1 MRDFERK
8 PGRLRALSLPARLAY
23 SAFLLFT
30 LAGLALTVMLLDDM
44 VGVDLGRSA
53 NYYAGAPETP
63 MVAVPED
70 DGGPAFD
77 LPPEAPPVATPMS
90 RRKLLEVS
98 HFHLFSMP
106 VYLLI
111 LSHLFMLGRTRQAL
125 KVVVIGG
132 ATLGTALHLLAPWA
146 AALSWPGATALYAVS
161 GSLLGVGFLWMSVV
175 PMWEMWAP
183 SPKAPLEGFK
193 AP

>member
-30 LAGLALTVMLLDDM
+30 LAGLALSVGLLDDM
-44 VGVDLGRSA
+44 VGVDLHDTGA
-53 NYYAGAPETP
+53 YYAGEMSTPTAAPTP
-63 MVAVPED
+63 AD
-70 DGGPAFD
+70 GPAFD
-77 LPPEAPPVATPMS
+77 LPSEVDAAPVATPMS

-111 LSHLFMLGRTRQAL
+111 LSHLFMLGRSRRGL
-125 KVVVIGG
+125 KVAVISA
-132 ATLGTALHLLAPWA
+132 ATVGTALHIVAPWA
-146 AALSWPGATALYAVS
+146 AAGSWPESTLLYAIS
-161 GSLLGVGFLWMSVV
+161 GSLLGLGYTWMCVV
-175 PMWEMWAP
+175 PLWEMWAP
-183 SPKAPLEGFK
+183 PPKRA
-193 AP
+193 